1 MSRPNTDTLELV
13 NPEVLDHDFAD
24 LILRPMSWSR
34 SDCYTWCPKQY
45 MYKYVEFKSEGF
57 SAPLALGSAVH
68 DALEKC
74 IKYNVSDPIEIEG
87 WFQGALE
94 EHDKDKLLTQVEI
107 DDAYNWL
114 FDTLYRMQELIDIEF
129 ENVIDVEW
137 GFKYALGAGLFT
149 GYIDL
154 LFWDEDDEGKF
165 IHLLD
170 YKTGNNYDKNGK
182 KKKSTKTHGQTM
194 LYAMAVKS
202 RFPGHRVK
210 ASLYWTR
217 HVEVDTYE
225 YTDKQLATFTE
236 KMRQQVCTMM
246 ADSKYRPTSAGIK
259 CAYCDFARDDLCRYG
274 MVQAK
279 KFSAIANARKKRQR
293 KA

>member
-1 MSRPNTDTLELV
+1 MSRPDDSQLELV
-13 NPEVLDHDFAD
+13 NPEALDHDFAD
-24 LILRPMSWSR
+24 LILRKMSWSR
-34 SDCYTWCPKQY
+34 ADCYNWCNKQY
-45 MYKYVEFKSEGF
+45 MYKYVDFQKEGF

-74 IKYNVSDPIEIEG
+74 IKNHVSDPIEIEG
-87 WFQGALE
+87 WFQESLS
-94 EHDKDKLLTQVEI
+94 EHDRDRLLTQPEI

-114 FDTLYRMQELIDIEF
+114 FDTLYRMQDVVDVDF
-129 ENVIDVEW
+129 DKVIDVEW
-137 GFKYALGAGLFT
+137 GFRYVLGAGLFT

-154 LFWDEDDEGKF
+154 VFWDEDEKGKF
-165 IHLLD
+165 IHILD

-182 KKKSTKTHGQTM
+182 KKKSTKSHGQTM
-194 LYAMAVKS
+194 LYTLAVKAKY
-202 RFPGHRVK
+202 PGQRVK

-217 HVEVDTYE
+217 HDELDTHE

-236 KMRQQVCTMM
+236 KMRQQICTMM
-246 ADSKYRPTSAGIK
+246 ADTKYSPTKSGIK